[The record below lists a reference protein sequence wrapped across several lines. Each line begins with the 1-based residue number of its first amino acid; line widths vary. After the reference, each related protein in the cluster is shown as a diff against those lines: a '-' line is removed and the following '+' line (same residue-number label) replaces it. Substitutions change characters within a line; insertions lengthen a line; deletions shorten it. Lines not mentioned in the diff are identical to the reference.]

1 MTTRPAQ
8 ADSQPYERRHRRR
21 PAGTVLIVTMWLV
34 LVLAGMVLVLAR
46 AMRVEAGAS
55 ANVVAAQQAAA
66 IEHGAIQYVLAHVA
80 GLEGRMPSEHDMPSQ
95 AVQVG
100 GGAFWILRPDPDDD
114 RRNRYGVVDEASK
127 INVNTATLDA
137 LLKLPEMTNDLA
149 AGAID
154 WRDGD
159 SDPTPEGAEA
169 EYYLLLPTP
178 YECKNAPL
186 ETVEEL
192 LLVNGWSP
200 EILLGEDA
208 NRNGVLDDNE
218 NDRGEADPPD
228 DGDGQLDR
236 GFVDFV
242 TVYSAELNT
251 SASGERRVNINQ
263 ANTQQVSDVLAKGI
277 AGDRLV
283 EVVVLARRGRPFA
296 NVLDFYFRAG
306 LTAEEFAP
314 IVDLISTSNDRN
326 LVGLINVNT
335 ASREV
340 LASLPEL
347 EDTDVDALIA
357 GRPEDPAEANTIA
370 WVVDALPQAKALAI
384 GSFITGR
391 AFQFSAN
398 IVSISGDGRA
408 MRRCRIVV
416 DARMR
421 LPRVIYRQDLTS
433 LGWPLSLEIIDDL
446 RSGTPMQE
454 VIERLP
460 RETW

>member
-1 MTTRPAQ
+1 MPPRPAQ
-8 ADSQPYERRHRRR
+8 ADSQPRKRRHRCR
-21 PAGTVLIVTMWLV
+21 PDGTVLIVTMWLV

-55 ANVVAAQQAAA
+55 ANVLAAQQAAA

-80 GLEGRMPSEHDMPSQ
+80 GLEGRMPSEQDMPSQ

-114 RRNRYGVVDEASK
+114 RRSRYGVVDEASK
-127 INVNTATLDA
+127 INVNTATLEA
-137 LLKLPEMTNDLA
+137 LMTLPEMTDDLA
-149 AGAID
+149 AGVID

-218 NDRGEADPPD
+218 NDRDEADPPD
-228 DGDGQLDR
+228 DGNGELDR
-236 GFVDFV
+236 GLVEFV
-242 TVYSAELNT
+242 TVYSAEFNL

-263 ANTQQVSDVLAKGI
+263 ANTQQVADVLAKGI
-277 AGDRLV
+277 SDDRLAV
-283 EVVVLARRGRPFA
+283 VVVLARRGRPFA
-296 NVLDFYFRAG
+296 NVLDFYFRVG
-306 LTAEEFAP
+306 LTAKEFAP
-314 IVDLISTSNDRN
+314 IVDLITTSNDRN

-335 ASREV
+335 ASREA
-340 LASLPEL
+340 LAGLPEL
-347 EDTDVDALIA
+347 EEADVDALIA
-357 GRPEDPAEANTIA
+357 GRPEDPTEASTIA
-370 WVVDALPQAKALAI
+370 WVVDALAEDKALAI

-391 AFQFSAN
+391 SFQFSAN
-398 IVSISGDGRA
+398 IVSVSGDGRA

-416 DARMR
+416 DARMDP
-421 LPRVIYRQDLTS
+421 PRVIYRQDLTS